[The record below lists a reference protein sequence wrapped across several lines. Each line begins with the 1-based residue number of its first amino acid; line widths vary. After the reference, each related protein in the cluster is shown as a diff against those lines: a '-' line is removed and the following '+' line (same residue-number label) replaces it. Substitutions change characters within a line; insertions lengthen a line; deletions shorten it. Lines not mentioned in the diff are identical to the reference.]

1 MKMAQKCTH
10 TNKYLKIKSYTLCA
24 KMHSFFKS
32 LGLMVLLQ
40 LFCFLFLPKRWN
52 KYPSKMTL
60 GLFHSIFLLGVFP
73 FFVFMYHT
81 AKRKFAE
88 ICSRQHNFFIH
99 CVAIWK
105 KKIYLCSEHTV
116 RWATKKQRKTFL
128 SILLFW
134 FISILFRLALQNV
147 YVWVF
152 VSQTNSLTEFSR
164 VPNIKTP
171 LYILHIKQ
179 NVFRCPVQF
188 FILLRFSFPFK
199 YIKCSA
205 AIEKKVNSNIAR
217 IFSDFNLHK
226 TLTAVVLL
234 RCSGLVQLLPP
245 RYIYVSLASL
255 TQR

>member
-1 MKMAQKCTH
+1 MAQKCTH

-105 KKIYLCSEHTV
+105 KKNKIYLCSEHTV

-188 FILLRFSFPFK
+188 FILLRFSFSFK

-205 AIEKKVNSNIAR
+205 ATQTSPAYFPISIYIKLWLLLSYYA
-217 IFSDFNLHK
+217 
-226 TLTAVVLL
+226 AVQ
-234 RCSGLVQLLPP
+234 CMSP
-245 RYIYVSLASL
+245 RYIYVFLASL